1 MYPIP
6 ANDNLNIII
15 GEDLNTIDKVFITNS
30 VGQMLISK
38 DYSNIVN
45 NDNVDLDISNLIPGL
60 YFIEISDKDANV
72 IKRTFVKIQ

>member
-6 ANDNLNIII
+6 ASDNLNIAI

-30 VGQMLISK
+30 VGQTLISK

>member
-30 VGQMLISK
+30 VGQTLISK